1 MSSILSQDEINAL
14 IEAYKATG
22 GSEDGARSGAD
33 KRIRLYDFSRPDK
46 FCKEHLR
53 ALNLIHSKHGAL
65 LAVALASILRTDTQ
79 INLLAL
85 DQLTYREYC
94 ASVPDGTVFAEVA
107 LEPMAPMAIFEFN
120 PSLVGMW
127 VDLLAGG
134 SVPSPTSGGKITEI
148 DRAVVKPVVELSLRK
163 YAEAWSATVDLK
175 PRVNVITT
183 ESSTRQVLL
192 PSEGVL
198 VCGYEVGIGENV
210 SMMSVCIP
218 ASAVETVLPA
228 LALGRSLNSGTQKV
242 ERINETLKRSFEDVE
257 VDCRAI
263 LGRTMLPLADVMD
276 LDVGDV
282 IRLPVRTDQDAEV
295 WVENVPTFAGSLGR
309 SGRKLAVKISKL
321 LSTASISSV
330 SQKAA

>member
-1 MSSILSQDEINAL
+1 MADVLSQEEINAL

-22 GSEDGARSGAD
+22 SAEDSAKATSE

-53 ALNLIHSKHGAL
+53 ALNLIHAKHGAL
-65 LAVALASILRTDTQ
+65 LAAALASVLRIETQ

-94 ASVPDGTVFAEVA
+94 ASVPDGTLFAEVS
-107 LEPMAPMAIFEFN
+107 LEPMTTVAVFEFN
-120 PSLVGMW
+120 PSLVGMC

-134 SVPSPTSGGKITEI
+134 ATVSLAASGKVTEV
-148 DRAVVKPVVELSLRK
+148 DKAVFKPVVDLALRK
-163 YAEAWSATVDLK
+163 YAEAWSATVEMSS
-175 PRVNVITT
+175 RVSVLTT

-198 VCGYEVGIGENV
+198 VCGYEVSLGENV

-228 LALGRSLNSGTQKV
+228 LAMGRTLSSTTQKAGA
-242 ERINETLKRSFEDVE
+242 INEALRKAFDDVSVE
-257 VDCRAI
+257 CRAV
-263 LGRTMLPLADVMD
+263 LGRTSLPLSDVMD
-276 LDVGDV
+276 LEVGDV
-282 IRLPVRTDQDAEV
+282 IGLSVKSDQDAEL
-295 WVENVPTFAGSLGR
+295 WVENVPAFTGSLGR
-309 SGRKLAVKISKL
+309 SGKNLALKVSKIVVPPNTEL
-321 LSTASISSV
+321 
-330 SQKAA
+330 